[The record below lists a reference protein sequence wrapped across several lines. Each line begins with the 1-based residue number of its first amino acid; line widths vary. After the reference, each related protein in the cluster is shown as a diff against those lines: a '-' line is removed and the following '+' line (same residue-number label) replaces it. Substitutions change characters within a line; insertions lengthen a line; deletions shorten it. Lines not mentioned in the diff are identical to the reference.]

1 MTGRAGRDFTIR
13 ANEAEIAE
21 NQSQIDLRG
30 AVVITT
36 SDGLKV
42 ETDERHLHR
51 ERRRHARARAGRA
64 SPGPA

>member
-1 MTGRAGRDFTIR
+1 MIGRAGRDFDIR
-13 ANEAEIAE
+13 AKEAEIAE

-42 ETDERHLHR
+42 ETETRHLHR
-51 ERRRHARARAGRA
+51 ERRRDARARARSA
-64 SPGPA
+64 SAGPA